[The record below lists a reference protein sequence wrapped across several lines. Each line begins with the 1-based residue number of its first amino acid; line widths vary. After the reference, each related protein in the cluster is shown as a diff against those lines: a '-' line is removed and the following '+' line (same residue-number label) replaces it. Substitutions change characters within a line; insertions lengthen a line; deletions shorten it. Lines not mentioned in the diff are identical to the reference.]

1 MLENI
6 IYFLAG
12 LAAGL
17 VLMTV
22 IQSIRK
28 KAARSGEGVR
38 ISDLK
43 TTVAEY
49 KSDLAER
56 EAEIRRLTAMVAS
69 KDTSIESLGER
80 LAEQKNELEA
90 MQERMKK
97 EFRLLADEIMEE
109 KSKKFTREN
118 EEKLGNILKPFNEN
132 LRDFRDKVE
141 KTSLENSKDRA
152 SLITKIAELERLNT
166 RISDEANALTRA
178 LKGDSKARGNWGEM
192 ILESILE
199 KSGLVKDREFF
210 VQESYTSEK
219 GNRLQPDI
227 IVKYPGNRS
236 IIIDS
241 KVSLVG
247 YEQYVNADTD
257 EEKALALKAHLQ
269 SVRTH
274 FNKLAAKDYQ
284 DEYSLDT
291 VDFVMMFMPV
301 EPAYF
306 LALQS
311 DNRLW
316 TDSYEKRV
324 LLISP
329 TNLIAALKMIES
341 IWKQEYQSRNV
352 MEIAKQGGA
361 LYDDFVLLLERMEKL
376 GKKLGETQKQYDD
389 TVMKLTGRGNLIN
402 RVGNLRE
409 LGIKAKKEMPDRYR
423 DEELPGKDTPS
434 GEQQGE

>member
-1 MLENI
+1 MPENI
-6 IYFLAG
+6 IFFVAG
-12 LAAGL
+12 LAAG
-17 VLMTV
+17 VV
-22 IQSIRK
+22 IMIIIQKMAK
-28 KAARSGEGVR
+28 KSARAGENVH

-43 TTVAEY
+43 ASISEYRNDIAE
-49 KSDLAER
+49 K
-56 EAEIRRLTAMVAS
+56 EAEIRRLTAQVAS

-80 LAEQKNELEA
+80 LGEQKKELEA
-90 MQERMKK
+90 MQEKMKK

-109 KSKKFTREN
+109 KSRKFTREN
-118 EEKLGNILKPFNEN
+118 SEKLDSILRPFNDN
-132 LRDFRDKVE
+132 LKDFRDKVE
-141 KTSLENSKDRA
+141 RTRLESSKDRA

-257 EEKALALKAHLQ
+257 EEKAQALKAHLQ

-316 TDSYEKRV
+316 SDSYEKRV

-352 MEIAKQGGA
+352 MDIAKQGGA

-402 RVGNLRE
+402 RVSNLRE

-423 DEELPGKDTPS
+423 DDELPGSTD
-434 GEQQGE
+434 

>member
-1 MLENI
+1 MLEYSI
-6 IYFLAG
+6 PFITG
-12 LAAGL
+12 LAVGILLMVIISLLRRRMTRSAENNHLGELRSGIAGYKTEL
-17 VLMTV
+17 SEKETE
-22 IQSIRK
+22 IRK
-28 KAARSGEGVR
+28 
-38 ISDLK
+38 
-43 TTVAEY
+43 
-49 KSDLAER
+49 
-56 EAEIRRLTAMVAS
+56 LTAMVATR
-69 KDTSIESLGER
+69 DANIESLGEK
-80 LAEQKNELEA
+80 LEDQKKEIEEI
-90 MQERMKK
+90 QERMKK
-97 EFRLLADEIMEE
+97 EFRLLADEILEE
-109 KSKKFTREN
+109 KSRKFTREN
-118 EEKLGNILKPFNEN
+118 TEKLDNILKPFNEN
-132 LRDFRDKVE
+132 LKDFRDKVE
-141 KTSLENSKDRA
+141 KTRLESSKDRA
-152 SLITKIAELERLNT
+152 SLMTRIAELEKLNT

-210 VQESYTSEK
+210 VQESYSTEE
-219 GNRLQPDI
+219 GGRLQPDI

-236 IIIDS
+236 IIVDS

-247 YEQYVNADTD
+247 YEQYVNAETD
-257 EEKALALKAHLQ
+257 EEKKQGLKAHLQ
-269 SVRTH
+269 SVRAH
-274 FNKLAAKDYQ
+274 LNKLSAKDYQ
-284 DEYSLDT
+284 DEYKLET

-352 MEIAKQGGA
+352 LEIARQGGA
-361 LYDDFVLLLERMEKL
+361 LYDDFVLLLERLEKL
-376 GKKLGETQKQYDD
+376 GKKLNETQKQYDE

-402 RVGNLRE
+402 RVGHLKE
-409 LGIKAKKEMPDRYR
+409 LGVKARKEMPDSFHD
-423 DEELPGKDTPS
+423 DELAEGAS
-434 GEQQGE
+434 